1 MIGIGLSSDDFA
13 ADTAWGGDPGAWIMP
28 EQQGFPNAAGRHE
41 HQNDFYVFV
50 MNRMNG
56 DDAKTSTTRHL
67 RCVTTAAGTS

>member
-1 MIGIGLSSDDFA
+1 
-13 ADTAWGGDPGAWIMP
+13 MP